1 MMIKLLYFAILR
13 EKLGR
18 QEELIEFSGSVG
30 ELRKLLMER
39 ETHLQDVLKVCL
51 FAVNQEYVREDF
63 VLKGG
68 ETVAVIP
75 PVSGG

>member
-1 MMIKLLYFAILR
+1 MIRLLYFAILR

-18 QEELIEFSGSVG
+18 QEEMLEFSGSVG
-30 ELRKLLMER
+30 ELRKLLVEK
-39 ETHLQDVLKVCL
+39 EPHLADVFKVCL
-51 FAVNQEYVREDF
+51 FAVNQEYVGEDF
-63 VLKGG
+63 ILKGG